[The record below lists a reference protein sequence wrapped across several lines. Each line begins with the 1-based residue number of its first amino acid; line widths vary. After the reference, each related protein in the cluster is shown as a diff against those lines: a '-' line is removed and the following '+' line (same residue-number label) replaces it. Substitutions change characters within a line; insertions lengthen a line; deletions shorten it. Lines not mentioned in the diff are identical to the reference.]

1 MVKIHARFCLHAG
14 LVMETNILYNRAD
27 FKRFDRGD
35 CSGVLVIYSSGIQE
49 GAHMEWGTVSMASM
63 LGMIFSLVVS
73 IGVPVVLLIVIYKK
87 TRAKISSFFIGCG
100 IFVGF
105 ALILEQILHTVV
117 LTVAGTVIQSNVY
130 LYGLYGG
137 FAAAL
142 FEETGRFIA
151 MKYCMKKNLDRGNA
165 LMYGAGHGGAE
176 AILIMGLTG
185 ISNLITSI
193 MINSGTMQLNMAALP
208 NELQETTFQQLTALW
223 QLPAWQFYMGGVER
237 LSAIVLQIGFSVLMY
252 TAVKT
257 GQKKYL
263 IGAYL
268 AHFAVDFLTVV
279 FASIIPIWAL
289 ELALIVIAAAL
300 GFYAA
305 KLYRDDQKLQ
315 PADAAEQS

>member
-1 MVKIHARFCLHAG
+1 
-14 LVMETNILYNRAD
+14 
-27 FKRFDRGD
+27 
-35 CSGVLVIYSSGIQE
+35 
-49 GAHMEWGTVSMASM
+49 MEWGTVSVANM
-63 LGMIFSLVVS
+63 LGMVFSLVVS
-73 IGVPVVLLIVIYKK
+73 IGVPVVLLIIIYRK
-87 TRAKISSFFIGCG
+87 THAKISSFFIGCG

-117 LTVAGTVIQSNVY
+117 LTVAGTVIQSSVY

-137 FAAAL
+137 LAAAL

-151 MKYCMKKNLDRGNA
+151 MKFCMKKNLDRGNA

-176 AILIMGLTG
+176 AILILGLTS
-185 ISNLITSI
+185 INNLITSI
-193 MINSGTMQLNMAALP
+193 MINSGAIQLTMVSLP
-208 NELQETTFQQLTALW
+208 NDLQETTFKQLTALW

-237 LSAIVLQIGFSVLMY
+237 LSAIILQIGFSVLVY

-289 ELALIVIAAAL
+289 ELALIVIAAAM
-300 GFYAA
+300 GVYAA
-305 KLYRDDQKLQ
+305 KLYRDDPKLQ
-315 PADAAEQS
+315 SADAAEKS